1 MSRECATESC
11 GTAAASGSDA
21 QGGARC
27 PGCGQASCADP
38 VACGTGMWHGAFLQ
52 ALQAVQVD
60 LLKPKIQRAF
70 GPMMDKAA
78 DAALQAMG
86 EMWGAALATT
96 KAKAAFRERLEQLW
110 YEKK

>member
-1 MSRECATESC
+1 
-11 GTAAASGSDA
+11 
-21 QGGARC
+21 
-27 PGCGQASCADP
+27 
-38 VACGTGMWHGAFLQ
+38 MWHCSFVQ

-60 LLKPKIQRAF
+60 VLKPKIQKAF

-86 EMWGAALATT
+86 EMWGGTLAAA
-96 KAKAAFRERLEQLW
+96 KAKADFRGRLEQLW